1 MSDPNTKS
9 MSELRE
15 HLIDKATTDE
25 DFRARLIADP
35 NAAIKDELNLTVPA
49 GFNIKVHED
58 VADTS
63 HLVLPPL
70 ARLEKVEIEQAAGGT
85 PKYFWEVP
93 WPDSN

>member
-1 MSDPNTKS
+1 MGSEART

-15 HLIDKATTDE
+15 HLIEKATTDE

-35 NAAIKDELNLTVPA
+35 NAAIKDELDLTVPA
-49 GFNIKVHED
+49 GFHIKVHED

-70 ARLEKVEIEQAAGGT
+70 ARIQETELRKAAGGE

-93 WPDSN
+93 WPD